1 MFFKKK
7 NTSVSNSQV
16 DNLNPLVNQVV
27 KSDYTA
33 SNQNLN
39 LNYNMDTSNQSV
51 FTTIEQLDAKQPFQ
65 NQVPGRTKV
74 KRGSS
79 KVNKAKKTFLDNL
92 SLLVGSG
99 MGVNTS
105 LRILYKNTQDT
116 SLKKSLNSMLSSVES
131 GSSLS
136 QTMHDHNFLP
146 DFLIS
151 LIRIGEESGNLA
163 DKIKRTVI
171 SLDKDQRRIAQ
182 LRSALFYPVFV
193 LTLVIVLGLV
203 VSTFILPRIG
213 QVFSNMNVKLPVMT
227 KILIQMGEFMS
238 KYWYIVIPLT
248 LAILILS
255 MLLLFVFPLTK
266 KSGQWLLFHLP
277 IFNDLIV
284 KTEVSRF
291 SYNLAML
298 LNSGIPITKALL
310 SLSKIHDYYMY
321 KNYTEFLAN
330 YIQSGKSFHNI
341 FDLNK
346 KKTNSIFPFTAQEII
361 TAGEESGKLP
371 EVLEQLGERY
381 EQESEQIAKNIAVLL
396 EPALLIVVWIGVVFL
411 AVAILLPIY
420 SLVGNFQA

>member
-1 MFFKKK
+1 MFFNKK
-7 NTSVSNSQV
+7 NKSSNIT
-16 DNLNPLVNQVV
+16 PYVNA
-27 KSDYTA
+27 D
-33 SNQNLN
+33 
-39 LNYNMDTSNQSV
+39 DTKLDQGVNNTTNNTNQSV
-51 FTTIEQLDAKQPFQ
+51 FTEIEQLYNKQSSRSQIPTRSKAK
-65 NQVPGRTKV
+65 K
-74 KRGSS
+74 GSS
-79 KVNKAKKTFLDNL
+79 KVTKAKKTFLDNL
-92 SLLVGSG
+92 ALLVSSG

-105 LRILYKNTQDT
+105 LRILHKNTQDK
-116 SLKKSLNSMLSSVES
+116 SFKKTLNSMLSSVES

-136 QTMHDHNFLP
+136 QTMNEHNFLP

-171 SLDKDQRRIAQ
+171 SLDKDQRRKSQ

-193 LTLVIVLGLV
+193 LTLVIVLGIG
-203 VSTFILPRIG
+203 VSIFILPRIG

-227 KILIQMGEFMS
+227 TILITIGDFMS
-238 KYWYIVIPLT
+238 KYWYIIIPLIIGT
-248 LAILILS
+248 LVLS
-255 MLLLFVFPLTK
+255 ILLLFVFPATK

-277 IFNDLIV
+277 VFNDLIV

-321 KNYTEFLAN
+321 KDYTQFLAN

-341 FDLNK
+341 FDSNK
-346 KKTNSIFPFTAQEII
+346 KKTNSIFPFAAQEII

-371 EVLEQLGERY
+371 EVLEQLGDRY
-381 EQESEQIAKNIAVLL
+381 EQESEEIAKNIAILL
-396 EPALLIVVWIGVVFL
+396 EPALLIVVWVGVVFL

-420 SLVGNFQA
+420 SLVGSFQI

>member
-1 MFFKKK
+1 MFFKNK
-7 NTSVSNSQV
+7 NKANTGNDNATQISENIPNFDSTVLEPNTENSNIG
-16 DNLNPLVNQVV
+16 
-27 KSDYTA
+27 
-33 SNQNLN
+33 
-39 LNYNMDTSNQSV
+39 DTTNQSV
-51 FTTIEQLDAKQPFQ
+51 FSEIDKLYSNQPFQ
-65 NQVPGRTKV
+65 NQVPVKSKV

-79 KVNKAKKTFLDNL
+79 RVTKAKKTFLDNL
-92 SLLVGSG
+92 ALLVGSG

-105 LRILYKNTQDT
+105 LRILYKNTQDKT
-116 SLKKSLNSMLSSVES
+116 LKKTLNSMLSNVES
-131 GSSLS
+131 GSGLS
-136 QTMHDHNFLP
+136 QTMQDHNFLP

-151 LIRIGEESGNLA
+151 LIKIGEESGNLA

-171 SLDKDQRRIAQ
+171 SLDKDQRRRAQ

-193 LTLVIVLGLV
+193 LTLVIVLGIV

-227 KILIQMGEFMS
+227 RILIQIGEFMS
-238 KYWYIVIPLT
+238 KYWYIIIPVILGT
-248 LAILILS
+248 LVLS
-255 MLLLFVFPLTK
+255 ILLLFVFPATR

-277 IFNDLIV
+277 VFNDLIV

-291 SYNLAML
+291 SYNLSML

-321 KNYTEFLAN
+321 KNYTQFLAN

-346 KKTNSIFPFTAQEII
+346 KRTNSILPFAAQEII
-361 TAGEESGKLP
+361 TAGEESGKLT

-396 EPALLIVVWIGVVFL
+396 EPALLIVVWVGVIFL

>member
-1 MFFKKK
+1 MFFKKQNKSNNETDKITQIPENIPNFDSTLLDQDTTK
-7 NTSVSNSQV
+7 NSNV
-16 DNLNPLVNQVV
+16 I
-27 KSDYTA
+27 YT
-33 SNQNLN
+33 
-39 LNYNMDTSNQSV
+39 TNQSV
-51 FTTIEQLDAKQPFQ
+51 FSEIDKLYSNQQFQ
-65 NQVPGRTKV
+65 NQSPVVYKV

-79 KVNKAKKTFLDNL
+79 KVTKAKKTFLDNL
-92 SLLVGSG
+92 SLLIGSG

-105 LRILYKNTQDT
+105 LRILYKNTQDP
-116 SLKKSLNSMLSSVES
+116 SLKKTLNSMLSSVES

-136 QTMHDHNFLP
+136 QTMQDHNFLP

-171 SLDKDQRRIAQ
+171 SLDKDQRRRAQ

-193 LTLVIVLGLV
+193 LTLVIALGIG

-213 QVFSNMNVKLPVMT
+213 QVFSNMNVKLPIMT
-227 KILIQMGEFMS
+227 KILIQIGEFMS
-238 KYWYIVIPLT
+238 KYWYIIIPLIIGT
-248 LAILILS
+248 LVLSILV
-255 MLLLFVFPLTK
+255 LFVFPATR

-277 IFNDLIV
+277 VFNDLIV

-291 SYNLAML
+291 AYNLSML
-298 LNSGIPITKALL
+298 LNSGIPITKALW

-321 KNYTEFLAN
+321 KNYTQFLAN
-330 YIQSGKSFHNI
+330 YIQNGKSFYNI
-341 FDLNK
+341 FDINK
-346 KKTNSIFPFTAQEII
+346 KRTNAILPFAAQEII

-371 EVLEQLGERY
+371 EVLEQLGYRY
-381 EQESEQIAKNIAVLL
+381 EQESEQIAKNIAILL
-396 EPALLIVVWIGVVFL
+396 EPALLIVVWVGVIFL

>member
-1 MFFKKK
+1 MFFKNK
-7 NTSVSNSQV
+7 NKANTENDNSTQISENIPNFDSTVLEPNTDNSNIV
-16 DNLNPLVNQVV
+16 EP
-27 KSDYTA
+27 A
-33 SNQNLN
+33 
-39 LNYNMDTSNQSV
+39 NQSV
-51 FTTIEQLDAKQPFQ
+51 FSEIDKLYSNQPFQ
-65 NQVPGRTKV
+65 NQSPVVAKV
-74 KRGSS
+74 RKGSS
-79 KVNKAKKTFLDNL
+79 RVTKAKKTFLDNL
-92 SLLVGSG
+92 ALLVGSG

-105 LRILYKNTQDT
+105 LRILYKNTQDKT
-116 SLKKSLNSMLSSVES
+116 LKKTLNSMLSSVES

-136 QTMHDHNFLP
+136 QTMQDHNFLP

-151 LIRIGEESGNLA
+151 LIKIGEESGNLA

-171 SLDKDQRRIAQ
+171 LLDKDQRRRAQ

-193 LTLVIVLGLV
+193 LTLVIALGIG
-203 VSTFILPRIG
+203 VSIFILPRIG

-227 KILIQMGEFMS
+227 RILIQIGEFMS
-238 KYWYIVIPLT
+238 KYWYIIIPLIIG
-248 LAILILS
+248 ILVLSILV
-255 MLLLFVFPLTK
+255 LFVFPATK

-277 IFNDLIV
+277 VFNDLIV

-321 KNYTEFLAN
+321 KNYTQFLAN

-341 FDLNK
+341 FDVNK
-346 KKTNSIFPFTAQEII
+346 KRTNAILPFAAQEII

-371 EVLEQLGERY
+371 EVLEQLGDRY

-396 EPALLIVVWIGVVFL
+396 EPALLIVVWVGVIFL

-420 SLVGNFQA
+420 SLVGNFQS

>member
-1 MFFKKK
+1 MFFNKK
-7 NTSVSNSQV
+7 NKSNTVANNNLNTVAKPYTNSDYQQLGQAVSTDNSQ
-16 DNLNPLVNQVV
+16 DN
-27 KSDYTA
+27 
-33 SNQNLN
+33 
-39 LNYNMDTSNQSV
+39 MNQSV
-51 FTTIEQLDAKQPFQ
+51 FTEIEQLYSQQPFK
-65 NQVPGRTKV
+65 NQASVRTKV

-79 KVNKAKKTFLDNL
+79 KVTKAKKTFLDNL
-92 SLLVGSG
+92 ALLVSSG

-105 LRILYKNTQDT
+105 LRILHKNTQDKA
-116 SLKKSLNSMLSSVES
+116 LKKILYSMLSSVES

-136 QTMHDHNFLP
+136 QAMQDHNFLP

-171 SLDKDQRRIAQ
+171 SLDKDQRRRAQ

-193 LTLVIVLGLV
+193 LTLVIVLGIV

-227 KILIQMGEFMS
+227 KILIQVGEFMS
-238 KYWYIVIPLT
+238 KYWYIIIPLILGT
-248 LAILILS
+248 LVLS
-255 MLLLFVFPLTK
+255 ILLLFVFPATR

-277 IFNDLIV
+277 VFNDLIV

-291 SYNLAML
+291 AYNLAML

-321 KNYTEFLAN
+321 KNYTQFLAN

-341 FDLNK
+341 FDVNK
-346 KKTNSIFPFTAQEII
+346 KKTNSILPFAAQEII

-420 SLVGNFQA
+420 SLVGNFQI

>member
-1 MFFKKK
+1 MFFNKK
-7 NTSVSNSQV
+7 NKSSNITPSVNADDTKLDQG
-16 DNLNPLVNQVV
+16 VNNATD
-27 KSDYTA
+27 ST
-33 SNQNLN
+33 
-39 LNYNMDTSNQSV
+39 NQSV
-51 FTTIEQLDAKQPFQ
+51 FTEIEQLYDNQSSGP
-65 NQVPGRTKV
+65 QVPIRSKV
-74 KRGSS
+74 KKGSS
-79 KVNKAKKTFLDNL
+79 KVTKAKKTFLDNL
-92 SLLVGSG
+92 ALLVSSG

-105 LRILYKNTQDT
+105 LRILYKNTQDK
-116 SLKKSLNSMLSSVES
+116 SLKKTLNSMLSSVES

-136 QTMHDHNFLP
+136 QTMSEHNFLP

-163 DKIKRTVI
+163 DKVKRTVV
-171 SLDKDQRRIAQ
+171 SLDKDQRRKSQ

-193 LTLVIVLGLV
+193 LTLVIVLGIG

-227 KILIQMGEFMS
+227 TILIGIGEFMS
-238 KYWYIVIPLT
+238 KYWYIVIPLIIGT
-248 LAILILS
+248 LVLS
-255 MLLLFVFPLTK
+255 ILLLFVFPATR

-277 IFNDLIV
+277 VFNDLIV

-321 KNYTEFLAN
+321 KDYTQFLAN

-341 FDLNK
+341 FDSNK
-346 KKTNSIFPFTAQEII
+346 KKTNSIFPFAAQEII

-371 EVLEQLGERY
+371 EVLEQLGDRY
-381 EQESEQIAKNIAVLL
+381 EQESEEIAKNIAILL

-420 SLVGNFQA
+420 SLVGSFQI

>member
-1 MFFKKK
+1 MLFKKN
-7 NTSVSNSQV
+7 NTSNNEINDFNTVA
-16 DNLNPLVNQVV
+16 DQVV
-27 KSDYTA
+27 S
-33 SNQNLN
+33 SNYIPINQ
-39 LNYNMDTSNQSV
+39 DTDANIDPDNKSV
-51 FTTIEQLDAKQPFQ
+51 FTEIEQLYEKQSLQ
-65 NQVPGRTKV
+65 NQTPVRTKV

-92 SLLVGSG
+92 ALLVGSG

-105 LRILYKNTQDT
+105 LRILYKNTQDP
-116 SLKKSLNSMLSSVES
+116 SLKKALNSMLSSVES

-136 QTMHDHNFLP
+136 QTMQDHNFIP

-171 SLDKDQRRIAQ
+171 SIDKDQRRRAQ
-182 LRSALFYPVFV
+182 LRSALFYPLFV
-193 LTLVIVLGLV
+193 LTLVIVLGIG

-227 KILIQMGEFMS
+227 RILINIGEFMS
-238 KYWYIVIPLT
+238 NYWYIIIPL
-248 LAILILS
+248 ILGILTS
-255 MLLLFVFPLTK
+255 SILLLFVFPITR

-277 IFNDLIV
+277 VFNDLIV

-291 SYNLAML
+291 AYNLAML
-298 LNSGIPITKALL
+298 LNSGIPITKSLL

-321 KNYTEFLAN
+321 KDYTQFLAN

-341 FDLNK
+341 FDINK
-346 KKTNSIFPFTAQEII
+346 KKTNSLLPFAVQEII

-396 EPALLIVVWIGVVFL
+396 EPALLIVVWVGVVFL

>member
-1 MFFKKK
+1 MFFNKK
-7 NTSVSNSQV
+7 NTSNAEVNSNNKEVNQSSTIDYTQLGQAVSTDNSQ
-16 DNLNPLVNQVV
+16 DN
-27 KSDYTA
+27 
-33 SNQNLN
+33 
-39 LNYNMDTSNQSV
+39 MNQSV
-51 FTTIEQLDAKQPFQ
+51 FTEIEQLYSQQPLQ
-65 NQVPGRTKV
+65 NSLPVKNKV

-79 KVNKAKKTFLDNL
+79 NVTKAKKTFLDNL
-92 SLLVGSG
+92 ALLVSSG

-105 LRILYKNTQDT
+105 LRILHKNTQDKA
-116 SLKKSLNSMLSSVES
+116 SKKILYSMLSSVES

-136 QTMHDHNFLP
+136 QAMQDHNFLP

-171 SLDKDQRRIAQ
+171 SLDKDQRRRSQ

-193 LTLVIVLGLV
+193 LTLVIGLGIG

-213 QVFSNMNVKLPVMT
+213 QVFSNMNVKLPAMT
-227 KILIQMGEFMS
+227 RILIQIGEFMS
-238 KYWYIVIPLT
+238 KYWYIIIPLILGT
-248 LAILILS
+248 LVLS
-255 MLLLFVFPLTK
+255 ILLLFVFPATR

-277 IFNDLIV
+277 VFNDLIV

-291 SYNLAML
+291 AYNLAML

-321 KNYTEFLAN
+321 KNYTQFLAN

-341 FDLNK
+341 FDVNK
-346 KKTNSIFPFTAQEII
+346 KKTNSILPFAAQEII

-396 EPALLIVVWIGVVFL
+396 EPALLIIVWVGVVFL

-420 SLVGNFQA
+420 SLVGNFQM

>member
-1 MFFKKK
+1 MFFNKK
-7 NTSVSNSQV
+7 NTSNKEVNNNVNTEINQFSTIDYAQ
-16 DNLNPLVNQVV
+16 LNQVTPAN
-27 KSDYTA
+27 DNTQD
-33 SNQNLN
+33 NP
-39 LNYNMDTSNQSV
+39 NQSV
-51 FTTIEQLDAKQPFQ
+51 FTEIEQLYSQKPFK
-65 NQVPGRTKV
+65 NQASVRTKV

-79 KVNKAKKTFLDNL
+79 NVTKAKKTFLDNL
-92 SLLVGSG
+92 ALLVSSG

-105 LRILYKNTQDT
+105 LRILHKNTQDKA
-116 SLKKSLNSMLSSVES
+116 LKKILYSMLSSVES

-136 QTMHDHNFLP
+136 QAMQDHNFLP

-171 SLDKDQRRIAQ
+171 SLDKDQRRRAQ

-193 LTLVIVLGLV
+193 LTLVIGLGIG

-213 QVFSNMNVKLPVMT
+213 QVFSNMNVKLPAMT
-227 KILIQMGEFMS
+227 RILIQIGEFMS
-238 KYWYIVIPLT
+238 KYWYIIIPLILGT
-248 LAILILS
+248 LVLS
-255 MLLLFVFPLTK
+255 ILLLFVFPATR

-277 IFNDLIV
+277 VFNDLIV

-291 SYNLAML
+291 AYNLAML

-321 KNYTEFLAN
+321 KNYTQFLAN

-341 FDLNK
+341 FDVNK
-346 KKTNSIFPFTAQEII
+346 KKTNSILPFAAQEII

-396 EPALLIVVWIGVVFL
+396 EPALLIIVWVGVVLL

-420 SLVGNFQA
+420 SLVGNFQM

>member
-7 NTSVSNSQV
+7 NKSKDGIN
-16 DNLNPLVNQVV
+16 NLDTTTNQVI
-27 KSDYTA
+27 SSNYTTEGQNTDVNIDNINNSVFSEIDKLY
-33 SNQNLN
+33 SNQ
-39 LNYNMDTSNQSV
+39 Q
-51 FTTIEQLDAKQPFQ
+51 FQ
-65 NQVPGRTKV
+65 NKIQVSSKV

-79 KVNKAKKTFLDNL
+79 KVTKAKKTFLDNL
-92 SLLVGSG
+92 ALLVGSG
-99 MGVNTS
+99 MGINTS
-105 LRILYKNTQDT
+105 LRILYKNTQDKT
-116 SLKKSLNSMLSSVES
+116 LKKTLNSMLSSVES

-136 QTMHDHNFLP
+136 QTMQEHNFLP
-146 DFLIS
+146 EFLIS
-151 LIRIGEESGNLA
+151 LIQIGEESGNLA

-171 SLDKDQRRIAQ
+171 SLDKDQRRKAQ
-182 LRSALFYPVFV
+182 LRSALFYPIFV
-193 LTLVIVLGLV
+193 LTLVIVLGIG

-227 KILIQMGEFMS
+227 KLLIQLGEIMS
-238 KYWYIVIPLT
+238 KYWYIIIPGILGT
-248 LAILILS
+248 LIIS
-255 MLLLFVFPLTK
+255 ILLLFVFPATR

-277 IFNDLIV
+277 VFNDLIV

-298 LNSGIPITKALL
+298 LNSGIPITKSLV

-321 KNYTEFLAN
+321 KNYTQFLAS

-341 FDLNK
+341 FDINK
-346 KKTNSIFPFTAQEII
+346 KRTNSIFPFAAQEII

-396 EPALLIVVWIGVVFL
+396 EPALLIVVWVGVIFL

>member
-1 MFFKKK
+1 MFFNKK
-7 NTSVSNSQV
+7 NTSNTEVNSN
-16 DNLNPLVNQVV
+16 NTEVNQ
-27 KSDYTA
+27 SSTIDYTQSEQVTTTNDNTQ
-33 SNQNLN
+33 SNP
-39 LNYNMDTSNQSV
+39 NQSV
-51 FTTIEQLDAKQPFQ
+51 FTEIEQLYSQQPFQ
-65 NQVPGRTKV
+65 NQAPVRTKV
-74 KRGSS
+74 KRGSNR
-79 KVNKAKKTFLDNL
+79 VTKAKKTFLDNL
-92 SLLVGSG
+92 ALLVGSG

-105 LRILYKNTQDT
+105 LRILYRNTQDK
-116 SLKKSLNSMLSSVES
+116 SLKKTLNSMLSSVES

-136 QTMHDHNFLP
+136 QTMQDHNFLP

-163 DKIKRTVI
+163 DKIKRTVL
-171 SLDKDQRRIAQ
+171 SLDKDQRRRAQ

-193 LTLVIVLGLV
+193 LTLIIVLGIGV
-203 VSTFILPRIG
+203 ATFILPRIG

-227 KILIQMGEFMS
+227 KILIQVGEFMS
-238 KYWYIVIPLT
+238 KYWYIIIP
-248 LAILILS
+248 AILGTLVLS
-255 MLLLFVFPLTK
+255 ILLLFVFPATR

-277 IFNDLIV
+277 VFNDLIV

-298 LNSGIPITKALL
+298 LNSGIPITKSLL

-321 KNYTEFLAN
+321 KNYTQFLAN

-341 FDLNK
+341 FDVNK
-346 KKTNSIFPFTAQEII
+346 KKTNSLFPFAAQEII

-381 EQESEQIAKNIAVLL
+381 EAESEQIAKNIAVLL
-396 EPALLIVVWIGVVFL
+396 EPALLIVVWVGVVFL

-420 SLVGNFQA
+420 SLVGNFQI